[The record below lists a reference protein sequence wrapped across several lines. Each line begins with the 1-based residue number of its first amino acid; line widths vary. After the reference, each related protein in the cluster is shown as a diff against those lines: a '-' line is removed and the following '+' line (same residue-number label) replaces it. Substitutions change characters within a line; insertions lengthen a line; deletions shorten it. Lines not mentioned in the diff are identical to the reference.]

1 MLWQYQHIPVVVGKM
16 PQPTD
21 SLLGLQLARTLWQLH
36 RKERVPLQAMR
47 CTKAAAAHQMTYPE
61 RLHTIDTCAVR
72 TA

>member
-1 MLWQYQHIPVVVGKM
+1 MLWQYHHIPVVVGKM

-47 CTKAAAAHQMTYPE
+47 YTKAAAARQMTYPE
-61 RLHTIDTCAVR
+61 HLHTIDACAVK
-72 TA
+72 TT